1 MQGIH
6 GGAPPAGGATPGR
19 LAGLPPGYRH
29 ILPHGPDLADE
40 RHPAERLAKLATR
53 ISVEPQRENP
63 DIPSGYTYF
72 LQFVTHDCVFT
83 DIPFWAAEAAGEPP
97 GNERL
102 RALNLDTLH
111 GGGPASCPHAYVPA
125 RDRARMRVGCLATG
139 AARDVPRIAPEP
151 GAPLTDTL
159 LADPRN
165 DDNALL
171 GQVTVLFHIA
181 HNVVVGL
188 EGGFFAPARARLR
201 ALYRRLIREDLMPR
215 LLQADVLAFY
225 QGGGAPLSDPHTE
238 EVPLEASHGVFR
250 VAHAMVRETY
260 NVNAPPPAE
269 GLPLAESLRH
279 SSARYPKLLP
289 MPETWVARWSN
300 FFDGLGGTA
309 QRAMRF
315 APCYAP
321 PLQTGSFFPAVDG
334 THRTGLHYRDM
345 LSAEAAALWPLE
357 ELIADMTGH
366 HFPPGDPRTAALNA
380 GPLGTPAARRQAML
394 DWLLND
400 GKPGGME
407 AEDAASIAADPP
419 MPFWLM
425 LEGMIAGQGRRL
437 GPLGSIILAEAFYP
451 NLNAAAEADEA
462 ALAASPLNAIH
473 DMAGLIQF
481 LAAQP
486 GLQGATPPFI

>member
-1 MQGIH
+1 MQGLH

-19 LAGLPPGYRH
+19 LDRMPPGYRH
-29 ILPHGPDLADE
+29 ILPHGPNLAQE
-40 RHPAERLAKLATR
+40 RHPSDRLARLATR
-53 ISVEPQRENP
+53 ISVERQRENP
-63 DIPSGYTYF
+63 DIPAGYTYF

-111 GGGPASCPHAYVPA
+111 GGGPTSCPHAYVPA
-125 RDRARMRVGCLATG
+125 RDRALMRLGCPAAT
-139 AARDVPRIAPEP
+139 AARDVPRISPES
-151 GAPLTDTL
+151 GGPLTDTL

-171 GQVTVLFHIA
+171 GQMTVLFHIA

-188 EGGFFAPARARLR
+188 EGGLFAPARARLR

-215 LLQADVLAFY
+215 ILAPEILAYY
-225 QGGGAPLSDPHTE
+225 QGGGATLNEAHSE
-238 EVPLEASHGVFR
+238 EVPIEASHGVFR

-260 NVNAPPPAE
+260 NVNEPAPAE

-279 SSARYPKLLP
+279 SAARYPKLLP
-289 MPETWVARWSN
+289 MPATWIARWSN
-300 FFDGLGGTA
+300 FFDGLGRPA

-321 PLQTGSFFPAVDG
+321 PLQTASFFPAVDATG
-334 THRTGLHYRDM
+334 RAGLHYRDM
-345 LSAEAAALWPLE
+345 LSAEAGSLWSLE
-357 ELIADMTGH
+357 DLIEDMVGH
-366 HFPPGDPRTAALNA
+366 HFGKDDPRSKALNA
-380 GPLGTPAARRQAML
+380 GPLGTPDARRKAML

-400 GKPGGME
+400 GRPG
-407 AEDAASIAADPP
+407 ALDSEDAARIAADPP

-425 LEGMIAGQGRRL
+425 LEGLVAGGGTRL
-437 GPLGSIILAEAFYP
+437 GPLGSIILAETFYP
-451 NLNAAAEADEA
+451 NLNDAQAADEA
-462 ALAASPLNAIH
+462 ALAGSPLGAIH